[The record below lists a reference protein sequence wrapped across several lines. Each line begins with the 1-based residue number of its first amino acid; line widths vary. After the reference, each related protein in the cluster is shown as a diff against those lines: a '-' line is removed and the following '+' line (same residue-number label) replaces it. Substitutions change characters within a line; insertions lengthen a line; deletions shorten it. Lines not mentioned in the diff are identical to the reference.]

1 MGSKYKIGY
10 YYEQKV
16 KKILE
21 KEGYDAWR
29 TPGSHSTIDIIAI
42 NKEGKVRLIQVK
54 KNKRDID
61 INNINYID
69 LYELYN
75 LAEKYKDSNN
85 VDIELWIFSNNK
97 LKKYN
102 KEDILKLKDIIF
114 PQ

>member
-1 MGSKYKIGY
+1 MGSNYKIGY

-16 KKILE
+16 RKILE

-29 TPGSHSTIDIIAI
+29 TPGSHSPIDIIAI
-42 NKEGKVRLIQVK
+42 NKEGKIRLIQVK

-69 LYELYN
+69 LYELYH

-85 VDIELWIFSNNK
+85 VDIELWIFSNNE

-102 KEDILKLKDIIF
+102 KDDILKLKDIIF
-114 PQ
+114 SQ

>member
-1 MGSKYKIGY
+1 MVSNYKIGY

-16 KKILE
+16 RKILE

-29 TPGSHSTIDIIAI
+29 TPGSHSAVDIIAI
-42 NKEGKVRLIQVK
+42 NKEGKIRLIQVK
-54 KNKRDID
+54 RNKRDID

-85 VDIELWIFSNNK
+85 VDIELWIFSNDK

-102 KEDILKLKDIIF
+102 KDDILKLKNIISL
-114 PQ
+114 Q

>member
-1 MGSKYKIGY
+1 MGSNYKIGY

-29 TPGSHSTIDIIAI
+29 TPGSHSAIDIIAI
-42 NKEGKVRLIQVK
+42 NKEGNIRLIQVK

-69 LYELYN
+69 LVELYH

-85 VDIELWIFSNNK
+85 VDIELWIFSNDK

-102 KEDILKLKDIIF
+102 KDDILKLKDIISL
-114 PQ
+114 Q